1 MKDNLT
7 SRAQTLRKQMT
18 KEERWLWYGFL
29 RNHPIQFRRQVVF
42 APYIVDF
49 YAHRA
54 RLAIELDGSGH
65 YEPAQMQYDEKRT
78 DILRERYG
86 VYVLRF
92 TNLEIQ
98 RQFRA
103 VCEQIDNCIA
113 QRLPLGGSWH
123 GEAVT
128 DEGQEALT
136 RRFAVS
142 VIRSCSPTFIRLL
155 RFAPQPPSP
164 EGKALTRE
172 SFQHLVFFRLL
183 FDRISGIM
191 AYEPK

>member
-29 RNHPIQFRRQVVF
+29 RNYPIQFRRQVVF

-54 RLAIELDGSGH
+54 HLAIELDGSGH

-113 QRLPLGGSWH
+113 KRLPLG
-123 GEAVT
+123 EAGT
-128 DEGQEALT
+128 AK
-136 RRFAVS
+136 
-142 VIRSCSPTFIRLL
+142 P
-155 RFAPQPPSP
+155 
-164 EGKALTRE
+164 
-172 SFQHLVFFRLL
+172 
-183 FDRISGIM
+183 
-191 AYEPK
+191 

>member
-54 RLAIELDGSGH
+54 HLAIELDGSGH

-113 QRLPLGGSWH
+113 QRLPLGEAGTAKPWRMRA
-123 GEAVT
+123 GEQY
-128 DEGQEALT
+128 G
-136 RRFAVS
+136 F
-142 VIRSCSPTFIRLL
+142 
-155 RFAPQPPSP
+155 P
-164 EGKALTRE
+164 ELPIYA
-172 SFQHLVFFRLL
+172 
-183 FDRISGIM
+183 
-191 AYEPK
+191 